1 MNNNQRKRGSEI
13 EYLVCKCL
21 AKMGYKPQR
30 DGYTA
35 KRISAI
41 KCAANARL
49 ETKICQ
55 ALVCIL
61 GPAKEKEKKKS
72 KTALFSL
79 MRDTHG
85 SSTSATRSTSDV
97 VIHSEP
103 PINIS
108 IKHNNQSLKHQK
120 ASNLWS
126 QMRMCPS
133 RKRRFI
139 EAYEKITS
147 AWYAAHCAPGPG
159 PGTSAST
166 YSEVSQVAKQTLY
179 NDINSLIL
187 KNLVSAPQKDLRGYL
202 DFILDLPTANKYII
216 KCDKDRAAVR
226 VMQLC
231 VPGNAPITGIKR
243 VGNFIEIQLGG
254 PDLVV
259 RMRLHTCK
267 NRLTPKLALKYDT
280 QLKGGLVDVVSF

>member
-35 KRISAI
+35 KRIRAT

-61 GPAKEKEKKKS
+61 GPAKEKKKS
-72 KTALFSL
+72 KTPLFSL

-147 AWYAAHCAPGPG
+147 AWYAAHWGSGNAN
-159 PGTSAST
+159 T